1 MKKRIIRLREVIHRT
16 GLSKATI
23 YRMIKSGRFPE
34 ALRLGKRATG
44 WREDEIDQWLA
55 KRKRVST
62 SQGVSR

>member
-1 MKKRIIRLREVIHRT
+1 MKKRIIRLREVIHQT

-23 YRMIKSGRFPE
+23 YRMIKEGRFPG